1 MSSWLP
7 TTKPVTTVEGR
18 DYVIEAAATG
28 NEVDREVEATIEDK
42 QEMGDLNHDRNY
54 LKINSNT
61 SLAAPG
67 ALANRMQRRTTHKAN
82 KANLDPLN
90 QKSEITSL

>member
-28 NEVDREVEATIEDK
+28 NEVDREIKTTIEDK
-42 QEMGDLNHDRNY
+42 QEMGDLNHDGDY
-54 LKINSNT
+54 LYKNMLGLYT
-61 SLAAPG
+61 REGYSL
-67 ALANRMQRRTTHKAN
+67 
-82 KANLDPLN
+82 PLH
-90 QKSEITSL
+90 L

>member
-28 NEVDREVEATIEDK
+28 NEVDREIEATIEDK
-42 QEMGDLNHDRNY
+42 QEMGDLNHDWDN
-54 LKINSNT
+54 L
-61 SLAAPG
+61 
-67 ALANRMQRRTTHKAN
+67 N
-82 KANLDPLN
+82 KNMLGLY
-90 QKSEITSL
+90 TRYH

>member
-28 NEVDREVEATIEDK
+28 NEVDREIEATIEDK
-42 QEMGDLNHDRNY
+42 QEMGDLNHDWDNLYKNMLGLYTRNGY
-54 LKINSNT
+54 AWSTFASLKATSHREGT
-61 SLAAPG
+61 SLG
-67 ALANRMQRRTTHKAN
+67 
-82 KANLDPLN
+82 
-90 QKSEITSL
+90 E